1 MQFFRYCLYLFIA
14 LTGFNSPSFLPP
26 ALAAPTD
33 GLACVQNQMAALD
46 IDIGA
51 IDGVFGKQTAAGSK
65 RVIEQI
71 PALEGLLK
79 LDSYNALAWCREIAL
94 QKPDLKQFWPTQ
106 QADHFEYIFSGTLT
120 EVQKEAIQKG
130 MDFAIDFFK
139 QQSIE
144 LPGRVKIIAS
154 DNMSEL
160 ASSLSKNAREYY
172 PLNQALKTIENQ
184 CDGTDLSGLNLSGLI
199 VICLSSDVDLQKNRN
214 KLIDLSIHEY
224 AHETQRQMTSY
235 SKKSAKTAQDIVDQD
250 GPRWLV
256 EALAVT
262 IGAKGTYTRLDPKRY
277 VDFLVRDI
285 PNYSR
290 YELRLMDKK
299 EAVELPQFG
308 TYIGLAGQLL
318 AQKKGI
324 EGIFDFWRQ
333 MAREDW
339 RSAFQSAFGLSLEA
353 FYIEFNETAFP
364 KIEVASLIKDG
375 LRPYIQTQGDDGIA
389 CVQQQ
394 LTAMDINTG
403 IIDGLYGR
411 KTFRGSRKLIKTLPM
426 LMALDD
432 LTRDNGLVWCRQIG
446 YLDPALRLYWP
457 VQNRSFD
464 VMFQQE
470 ISAKNRQIIT
480 RSLNRVH
487 TSFEKLGFEPTGRVN
502 ILVGSQQANL
512 ITISQ
517 KHVRYESDINQIDN
531 ELNAQCSPQRSG
543 TQLVSVD
550 GLVILCLD
558 GNDAELD
565 ARVIEDLLMAALAQ
579 EYIKQVSGYG
589 RENMPTGDQ
598 FFQVGPRWLY
608 EGIALALVDI
618 HRDPDMDVT
627 DHSTPQKEDYELL
640 MQLPK
645 LEAYSGKPPIKQR
658 KLGVLA
664 AHLLAVKTGTYQS
677 YFKYWQE
684 LSTSKWE
691 SAFAIAFG
699 QSVEQFYDS
708 LK

>member
-1 MQFFRYCLYLFIA
+1 MQFFKYCLCLFVVF
-14 LTGFNSPSFLPP
+14 TGFNTTSFLTP
-26 ALAAPTD
+26 ALAASTD
-33 GLACVQNQMAALD
+33 DLKCVQNQMAALD

-51 IDGVFGKQTAAGSK
+51 IDGLFGKQTAAGAQA
-65 RVIEQI
+65 VVEQI
-71 PALEGLLK
+71 PALEELLK
-79 LDSYNALAWCREIAL
+79 LDPYNALAWCREIAL
-94 QKPDLKQFWPTQ
+94 QKPELKQFWPT
-106 QADHFEYIFSGTLT
+106 ANAAPFEYIFSGTLT
-120 EVQKEAIQKG
+120 GAQKKDIQNA
-130 MDFAIDFFK
+130 MDFAIGFFK
-139 QQSIE
+139 QQNIE

-154 DNMSEL
+154 NNLSEL
-160 ASSLSKNAREYY
+160 ASAMSKNTREYY
-172 PLNQALKTIENQ
+172 PRNQALKTIQNQ

-199 VICLSSDVDLQKNRN
+199 VICLSDDVDLKKNHN
-214 KLIDLSIHEY
+214 KLIDISIHEY

-277 VDFLVRDI
+277 MDFLVRDV

-324 EGIFDFWRQ
+324 EGIFSFWSQ
-333 MAREDW
+333 MARDDW

-375 LRPYIQTQGDDGIA
+375 LSPYIQTQGDDGIA

-394 LTAMDINTG
+394 LNAVNINTG
-403 IIDGLYGR
+403 TIDGLYGR
-411 KTFRGSRKLIKTLPM
+411 KTFRGSKQLIKTLPM

-446 YLDPALRLYWP
+446 LLDPALKLYWP
-457 VQNRSFD
+457 VQNEPFD
-464 VMFQQE
+464 VIFQLE
-470 ISAKNRQIIT
+470 ISTKNQQIIT
-480 RSLNRVH
+480 QSLDRVH
-487 TSFEKLGFEPTGRVN
+487 ASFERFGFEPTGRVN
-502 ILVGSQQANL
+502 ILAGDNMSDL
-512 ITISQ
+512 ITMSQ
-517 KHVRYESDINQIDN
+517 NKVRYASDINQLDT
-531 ELNAQCSPQRSG
+531 ELSGQCSAKNTG
-543 TQLVSVD
+543 TKVVVVD
-550 GLVILCLD
+550 GLILLCLD
-558 GNDAELD
+558 TNNGELD
-565 ARVIEDLLMAALAQ
+565 ATEIEDLLMIALSQ
-579 EYIKQVSGYG
+579 DYTKQVSGYG
-589 RENMPTGDQ
+589 REDMPTGDQ
-598 FFQVGPRWLY
+598 FYKIGPRWLY
-608 EGIALALVDI
+608 EGIAMAFAAF
-618 HRDPDMDVT
+618 HRNPDMDISKRGT
-627 DHSTPQKEDYELL
+627 APAEDYDLL
-640 MQLPK
+640 VQLPK
-645 LEAYSGKPPIKQR
+645 LEAYSGNPPIKQR
-658 KLGVLA
+658 MLGVLA
-664 AHLLAVKTGTYQS
+664 AHMLTVKTGTYQS

-708 LK
+708 LE